1 MWMGRCRRLA
11 LCTTVAVL
19 SGVPR
24 PAVASADGAESE
36 TREQAQARPDF
47 LFGQPGTSIAVR
59 GQWFAAR
66 AGRDRFDPEADLY
79 DFLTETLT
87 LEQRDF
93 SAPGIGIDV
102 AFALGSRLDA
112 RAGVDFT
119 RTLTRSE
126 YREFSEYGEFDESGI
141 PIEESG
147 IPIEQDTTLSQLDL
161 TGSIVLA
168 ILPRGR
174 AIGQYSWIP
183 SRVVPYV
190 GAGVGLMRYQFE
202 QLGDF
207 VDFLDLSIFAA
218 RLESS
223 AWTPSTHV
231 FGGADVRLMRQLFL
245 TGEARYVWA
254 DADVTKDFAGFDPI
268 DLTGLRI
275 SAGVRFVF

>member
-1 MWMGRCRRLA
+1 MWMRHHRQLA
-11 LCTTVAVL
+11 LCATVAVL
-19 SGVPR
+19 LGAPR
-24 PAVASADGAESE
+24 PAVASADRAESE
-36 TREQAQARPDF
+36 AGEQAQARPDF
-47 LFGQPGTSIAVR
+47 LFGRPGTSVAVR

-66 AGRDRFDPEADLY
+66 AGRDRFDPETDLY
-79 DFLTETLT
+79 DFVTETLT

-112 RAGVDFT
+112 RAGLDFT

-126 YREFSEYGEFDESGI
+126 YRDFD
-141 PIEESG
+141 ESG
-147 IPIEQDTTLSQLDL
+147 IPIEQDTTLRQFDL

-174 AIGQYSWIP
+174 AIGRYTWIP
-183 SRVVPYV
+183 RQVVPYV

-207 VDFLDLSIFAA
+207 VDFRDLSIFTA
-218 RLESS
+218 RHETS

-231 FGGADVRLMRQLFL
+231 LSGVDVQLMRQLFL
-245 TGEARYVWA
+245 TGEVRYVWA
-254 DADVTKDFAGFDPI
+254 EAEVTRDFAGFDPI

-275 SAGVRFVF
+275 SAGVRLMF